1 MLANFEETV
10 ENCEAVDEIKG
21 RLYGIAIGVY
31 VVKHKDSVWSH
42 DSRKVSHKAP
52 EDKPDN
58 IEE

>member
-1 MLANFEETV
+1 VLANFKQAV
-10 ENCEAVDEIKG
+10 EDCKAVDEIKG
-21 RLYGIAIGVY
+21 RLDGIAIGVY
-31 VVKHKDSVWSH
+31 VVKHKNSVRSH